1 MSTQTQLIVNN
12 IEIQSPKCGW
22 WSCDNTADYKT
33 LSGTID
39 GKKSESWGKLDYGYS
54 KHLYH
59 WNLCGEEEDKQC
71 ADCEIEAKK
80 HCDECGGYGSCSDD
94 DEEEEE
100 YKCEQCSVEVKTEKD
115 LTITYGC
122 MDMKFCE
129 DCYKTSKDCV
139 KEEDE

>member
-1 MSTQTQLIVNN
+1 MQTQTQLIVNN

-59 WNLCGEEEDKQC
+59 WNLCGKCFKEESGEDE
-71 ADCEIEAKK
+71 D
-80 HCDECGGYGSCSDD
+80 DESSEDEDD
-94 DEEEEE
+94 ESSEDEEEEL
-100 YKCEQCSVEVKTEKD
+100 KCVGFRPQTRIGECAGCKNVCEECELLMIVE
-115 LTITYGC
+115 
-122 MDMKFCE
+122 
-129 DCYKTSKDCV
+129 
-139 KEEDE
+139 EEEEE

>member
-1 MSTQTQLIVNN
+1 MPTQTQLIVNN

-59 WNLCGEEEDKQC
+59 WNLCGKCFKEESGEDE
-71 ADCEIEAKK
+71 D
-80 HCDECGGYGSCSDD
+80 DESSE
-94 DEEEEE
+94 DEEEE
-100 YKCEQCSVEVKTEKD
+100 SD
-115 LTITYGC
+115 
-122 MDMKFCE
+122 
-129 DCYKTSKDCV
+129 
-139 KEEDE
+139 EDEEEELKCVGFRPQTRIGECAGCKNVCEECELLMIVEEEEEE

>member
-1 MSTQTQLIVNN
+1 MQTQTQLIVNN

-59 WNLCGEEEDKQC
+59 WNLCGKCFKEESGEDE
-71 ADCEIEAKK
+71 D
-80 HCDECGGYGSCSDD
+80 DESSEDEDEESDE

-100 YKCEQCSVEVKTEKD
+100 ERYCELEEGCPYNSYVWGETKNELEGEEYICDKCKRKD
-115 LTITYGC
+115 
-122 MDMKFCE
+122 DR
-129 DCYKTSKDCV
+129 D
-139 KEEDE
+139 KEEEE

>member
-12 IEIQSPKCGW
+12 IEIQSPKCIYHK
-22 WSCDNTADYKT
+22 SCGNAADYKT

-39 GKKSESWGKLDYGYS
+39 GKKSESWGELAYS
-54 KHLYH
+54 NHLYH
-59 WNLCGEEEDKQC
+59 WNLCGKCFKEE
-71 ADCEIEAKK
+71 
-80 HCDECGGYGSCSDD
+80 SDGLD
-94 DEEEEE
+94 TNDEEESDEDEDEVEE
-100 YKCEQCSVEVKTEKD
+100 YECVQCSVEVKTEKD

-139 KEEDE
+139 KEEEE